1 MLGPILNKEAARATA
16 AAPIAASAASASPT
30 QPKGEQMDK
39 ELLQALGLAET
50 ADASAVLNK
59 VKEVVAL
66 VTTLQTQLQEIATAT
81 LNKEADAFV
90 SANAAKI
97 KDPAIVK
104 AQFVL
109 NKDATIALFG
119 AVAEPAPVVHQVL
132 NRADAK
138 APDAQ
143 AVLNAESVKAK
154 AREDAVDAASKKY
167 GCSTR
172 ARAWEM
178 AQRENPDLFKE

>member
-1 MLGPILNKEAARATA
+1 
-16 AAPIAASAASASPT
+16 
-30 QPKGEQMDK
+30 MDK

-90 SANAAKI
+90 TANAAKI

-104 AQFVL
+104 AQYVL

-132 NRADAK
+132 NRADTK
-138 APDAQ
+138 PPDAQ

-154 AREDAVDAASKKY
+154 VREEAVDAASKKY